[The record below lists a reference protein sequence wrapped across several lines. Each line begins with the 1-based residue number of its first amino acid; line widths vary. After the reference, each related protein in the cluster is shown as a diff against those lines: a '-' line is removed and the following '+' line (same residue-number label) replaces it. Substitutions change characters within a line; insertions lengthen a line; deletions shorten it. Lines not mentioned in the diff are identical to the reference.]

1 MSKSAIFV
9 VSGFLAFLLYALL
22 LYGLLL
28 ERHNKEA
35 EKILL
40 DLGKKNEQ
48 IIDLNLED
56 LPSDE
61 KKDGKVVEKVDEKKA
76 EKVVEKVEE
85 KKDEKVVEK
94 VEEKKDEKVVEK
106 NATDKEGDFIDPK
119 EQEESLENIFSSL
132 NDFQEKTDTNAQ
144 KDEQKNEQEE
154 EQRRLKEQQRLRKNQ
169 KNQEMLKGLQQNLD
183 QFAQKLESVKN
194 KTLDLQIPKQDGVD
208 EKAYQEWYA
217 QIYQILYKGWKGVFY
232 HKASVSALIMIT
244 KDGEFDYTI
253 LSYSDFKDYNK
264 SVMTLLNDLKK
275 VDFPPYPGGN
285 MISIK
290 VNFTTKEEQ

>member
-48 IIDLNLED
+48 VIDLNLED
-56 LPSDE
+56 VSSDE
-61 KKDGKVVEKVDEKKA
+61 KKDEKIA
-76 EKVVEKVEE
+76 EKA
-85 KKDEKVVEK
+85 
-94 VEEKKDEKVVEK
+94 EEKKDEKVVEK

-119 EQEESLENIFSSL
+119 EQEESLEDIFSSL

-285 MISIK
+285 MVSIQ

>member
-9 VSGFLAFLLYALL
+9 ISGFLAFLLYALL
-22 LYGLLL
+22 LCGLLL
-28 ERHNKEA
+28 ERHNEEV

-48 IIDLNLED
+48 VIDLNLED

-61 KKDGKVVEKVDEKKA
+61 KKE
-76 EKVVEKVEE
+76 EKVE
-85 KKDEKVVEK
+85 
-94 VEEKKDEKVVEK
+94 EK

-232 HKASVSALIMIT
+232 HKASVSVLIMIT

>member
-48 IIDLNLED
+48 VIDLNLED

-61 KKDGKVVEKVDEKKA
+61 KKD
-76 EKVVEKVEE
+76 E
-85 KKDEKVVEK
+85 KKDEQA
-94 VEEKKDEKVVEK
+94 EEKKDEKVVEK

-119 EQEESLENIFSSL
+119 EQEESLEDIFSSL
-132 NDFQEKTDTNAQ
+132 NDFQEKTDANAQ

>member
-28 ERHNKEA
+28 EKHNKEA

-48 IIDLNLED
+48 VIDLNLED
-56 LPSDE
+56 LPSD
-61 KKDGKVVEKVDEKKA
+61 
-76 EKVVEKVEE
+76 
-85 KKDEKVVEK
+85 
-94 VEEKKDEKVVEK
+94 EKKDEKVVEK

-132 NDFQEKTDTNAQ
+132 NDFQEKTDANAQ

-169 KNQEMLKGLQQNLD
+169 KNQEMLKDLQQNLD

-285 MISIK
+285 MVSIQ

>member
-28 ERHNKEA
+28 ERHNEEA

-48 IIDLNLED
+48 IIDLNLEA
-56 LPSDE
+56 LPS
-61 KKDGKVVEKVDEKKA
+61 
-76 EKVVEKVEE
+76 
-85 KKDEKVVEK
+85 
-94 VEEKKDEKVVEK
+94 EEKKDEKVVEK

-183 QFAQKLESVKN
+183 QFVQKLESVKN

>member
-28 ERHNKEA
+28 ERHNEEA

-61 KKDGKVVEKVDEKKA
+61 KK
-76 EKVVEKVEE
+76 EE
-85 KKDEKVVEK
+85 KAVEK

-154 EQRRLKEQQRLRKNQ
+154 EQRRLKEEQRLRKNQ

-264 SVMTLLNDLKK
+264 SVITLLDNLKK

>member
-48 IIDLNLED
+48 VIDLNLED

-61 KKDGKVVEKVDEKKA
+61 KKDEKIA
-76 EKVVEKVEE
+76 EKA
-85 KKDEKVVEK
+85 
-94 VEEKKDEKVVEK
+94 EEKKDEKVVEK

-119 EQEESLENIFSSL
+119 EQEESLEDIFSSL
-132 NDFQEKTDTNAQ
+132 NDFQEKTDANAQ
-144 KDEQKNEQEE
+144 KDDQKNEQEE
-154 EQRRLKEQQRLRKNQ
+154 EQRRLKEQQRLKQNQ

-285 MISIK
+285 MISIQ

>member
-48 IIDLNLED
+48 VIDLNLED
-56 LPSDE
+56 LPS
-61 KKDGKVVEKVDEKKA
+61 
-76 EKVVEKVEE
+76 EE
-85 KKDEKVVEK
+85 KKDEKAA
-94 VEEKKDEKVVEK
+94 EK

-119 EQEESLENIFSSL
+119 EQEESLEDIFSSL

-232 HKASVSALIMIT
+232 HKASVSVLIMIT

-285 MISIK
+285 MISIQ

>member
-9 VSGFLAFLLYALL
+9 ISGFLAFLLYALL
-22 LYGLLL
+22 LCGLLL

-48 IIDLNLED
+48 VIDLNLED
-56 LPSDE
+56 LPS
-61 KKDGKVVEKVDEKKA
+61 
-76 EKVVEKVEE
+76 EE
-85 KKDEKVVEK
+85 KKDEKVA
-94 VEEKKDEKVVEK
+94 EK

-154 EQRRLKEQQRLRKNQ
+154 EQRRLKEQQRLKQNQ

>member
-61 KKDGKVVEKVDEKKA
+61 KKDEKVA
-76 EKVVEKVEE
+76 
-85 KKDEKVVEK
+85 EK

-144 KDEQKNEQEE
+144 KDEQKNDQEE

>member
-28 ERHNKEA
+28 ERHNEEA

-40 DLGKKNEQ
+40 DLNKKDEQ
-48 IIDLNLED
+48 AIDLNLED
-56 LPSDE
+56 LPSEE
-61 KKDGKVVEKVDEKKA
+61 KKDEKA
-76 EKVVEKVEE
+76 AEKVEE
-85 KKDEKVVEK
+85 KKDEKIAEK
-94 VEEKKDEKVVEK
+94 AEEKKDEKVVEK

-119 EQEESLENIFSSL
+119 EQEESLEDIFSSL

-144 KDEQKNEQEE
+144 KDDQKNEQEE
-154 EQRRLKEQQRLRKNQ
+154 EQRRLKEQQRLKQNQ

-285 MISIK
+285 MISIQ

>member
-48 IIDLNLED
+48 VIDLNLED

-61 KKDGKVVEKVDEKKA
+61 KKD
-76 EKVVEKVEE
+76 EKVEE
-85 KKDEKVVEK
+85 KKDEKV
-94 VEEKKDEKVVEK
+94 EEKKDEKVAEK
-106 NATDKEGDFIDPK
+106 NATDKDGDFIDPK

-144 KDEQKNEQEE
+144 KDEQKNEQKE

-183 QFAQKLESVKN
+183 QFVQKLESVKN

>member
-9 VSGFLAFLLYALL
+9 LSGFLAFLLYALL

-40 DLGKKNEQ
+40 DLNKKDEQ
-48 IIDLNLED
+48 AIDLNLED
-56 LPSDE
+56 LPSE
-61 KKDGKVVEKVDEKKA
+61 KKNEKIEKVTEKQ
-76 EKVVEKVEE
+76 
-85 KKDEKVVEK
+85 
-94 VEEKKDEKVVEK
+94 
-106 NATDKEGDFIDPK
+106 GDFLEPK
-119 EQEESLENIFSSL
+119 EEPKEELEESLEDIFSSL
-132 NDFQEKTDTNAQ
+132 NDFQEKTDKNAQ
-144 KDEQKNEQEE
+144 KDEQKNKQE
-154 EQRRLKEQQRLRKNQ
+154 EQRRLREQQRLKQNQ
-169 KNQEMLKGLQQNLD
+169 ENQEMLKGLQQNLD

-217 QIYQILYKGWKGVFY
+217 QIYQILYKGWRGVFY

-264 SVMTLLNDLKK
+264 SVMTLLDDLKK

-285 MISIK
+285 MISIQ

>member
-9 VSGFLAFLLYALL
+9 VSGFLAFLLYVLL
-22 LYGLLL
+22 LCGLLL
-28 ERHNKEA
+28 ERHNEEA

-56 LPSDE
+56 LPSD
-61 KKDGKVVEKVDEKKA
+61 
-76 EKVVEKVEE
+76 
-85 KKDEKVVEK
+85 
-94 VEEKKDEKVVEK
+94 EKKDEKVVEK

-169 KNQEMLKGLQQNLD
+169 KNQEMLKGLQQNLN

>member
-48 IIDLNLED
+48 VIDLNLED

-61 KKDGKVVEKVDEKKA
+61 KKDEKVA
-76 EKVVEKVEE
+76 
-85 KKDEKVVEK
+85 EK

-106 NATDKEGDFIDPK
+106 NATDKEGDFIDSK
-119 EQEESLENIFSSL
+119 EQEESLEDIFSSL
-132 NDFQEKTDTNAQ
+132 NDFQEKTDANAQKDEQ

-154 EQRRLKEQQRLRKNQ
+154 EQRRLKEQQRLKQNQ

-285 MISIK
+285 MISIQ
-290 VNFTTKEEQ
+290 VNFTTKEE

>member
-48 IIDLNLED
+48 VIDLNLED

-61 KKDGKVVEKVDEKKA
+61 KKDEKA
-76 EKVVEKVEE
+76 VEKVEE
-85 KKDEKVVEK
+85 KKDEKVA
-94 VEEKKDEKVVEK
+94 EK

-132 NDFQEKTDTNAQ
+132 NDFQEKTDANAQ
-144 KDEQKNEQEE
+144 KDEQKNEQKNEQEE

-169 KNQEMLKGLQQNLD
+169 KNQEMLKGLQQNLN

-285 MISIK
+285 MISIQ

>member
-48 IIDLNLED
+48 VIDLNLED
-56 LPSDE
+56 VPS
-61 KKDGKVVEKVDEKKA
+61 
-76 EKVVEKVEE
+76 
-85 KKDEKVVEK
+85 
-94 VEEKKDEKVVEK
+94 EEKKDEKVVEK

-132 NDFQEKTDTNAQ
+132 NDFQEKTDINAQ

-275 VDFPPYPGGN
+275 VDFPPYPGGS
-285 MISIK
+285 MISIQ

>member
-1 MSKSAIFV
+1 MSKSAVFV

-28 ERHNKEA
+28 ERHNEEA

-48 IIDLNLED
+48 IIELNLED
-56 LPSDE
+56 LPS
-61 KKDGKVVEKVDEKKA
+61 
-76 EKVVEKVEE
+76 
-85 KKDEKVVEK
+85 
-94 VEEKKDEKVVEK
+94 EEKKDEKVVEK

-232 HKASVSALIMIT
+232 HKASVSVLIMIT

>member
-48 IIDLNLED
+48 VIDLNLED

-61 KKDGKVVEKVDEKKA
+61 KKDEKVA
-76 EKVVEKVEE
+76 EKVEE
-85 KKDEKVVEK
+85 KKDEKA
-94 VEEKKDEKVVEK
+94 VEK
-106 NATDKEGDFIDPK
+106 NATDKEGDFIDSK

-285 MISIK
+285 MISIQ

>member
-40 DLGKKNEQ
+40 DLNKKDEQ
-48 IIDLNLED
+48 AIDLNLED
-56 LPSDE
+56 LPSE
-61 KKDGKVVEKVDEKKA
+61 KKNEKIEKVTEKQ
-76 EKVVEKVEE
+76 
-85 KKDEKVVEK
+85 
-94 VEEKKDEKVVEK
+94 
-106 NATDKEGDFIDPK
+106 GDFLEPK
-119 EQEESLENIFSSL
+119 EEPKEELEESLEDIFSSL
-132 NDFQEKTDTNAQ
+132 NDFQEKTDKNAQ

-154 EQRRLKEQQRLRKNQ
+154 EQRRLREQQRLKQNQ
-169 KNQEMLKGLQQNLD
+169 ENQEMLKGLQQNLN
-183 QFAQKLESVKN
+183 QFTQKLESVKN
-194 KTLDLQIPKQDGVD
+194 KTLDLQVPKQDGVD

-264 SVMTLLNDLKK
+264 SVMTLLDNLKK

>member
-48 IIDLNLED
+48 VIDLNLED
-56 LPSDE
+56 LPS
-61 KKDGKVVEKVDEKKA
+61 
-76 EKVVEKVEE
+76 EE
-85 KKDEKVVEK
+85 KKDEKIAEK
-94 VEEKKDEKVVEK
+94 AEEKKDEKAVEK

-154 EQRRLKEQQRLRKNQ
+154 EQRRLKEQQRLKQNQ

-285 MISIK
+285 MISIQ

>member
-9 VSGFLAFLLYALL
+9 VSGFLAFLLYVLL

-48 IIDLNLED
+48 VIDLNLED
-56 LPSDE
+56 LPS
-61 KKDGKVVEKVDEKKA
+61 
-76 EKVVEKVEE
+76 EE
-85 KKDEKVVEK
+85 KKDEKA
-94 VEEKKDEKVVEK
+94 VEK

-119 EQEESLENIFSSL
+119 EQEESLEDIFSSL

-232 HKASVSALIMIT
+232 HKASVSALIIIT

-264 SVMTLLNDLKK
+264 SVMTLLDDLKK

-285 MISIK
+285 MISIQ

>member
-9 VSGFLAFLLYALL
+9 LSGFLAFLLYALL

-40 DLGKKNEQ
+40 DLNKKDEQ
-48 IIDLNLED
+48 AIDLNLED
-56 LPSDE
+56 PLSE
-61 KKDGKVVEKVDEKKA
+61 KKNEKIEKVTEKQ
-76 EKVVEKVEE
+76 
-85 KKDEKVVEK
+85 
-94 VEEKKDEKVVEK
+94 
-106 NATDKEGDFIDPK
+106 GDFLEPK
-119 EQEESLENIFSSL
+119 EEPKEEPEESLEDIFSSL
-132 NDFQEKTDTNAQ
+132 NDFQEKTDKNAQ
-144 KDEQKNEQEE
+144 KDEQKNKQEE
-154 EQRRLKEQQRLRKNQ
+154 EQRRLREQQRLKQNQ
-169 KNQEMLKGLQQNLD
+169 ENQEMLKGLQQNLN
-183 QFAQKLESVKN
+183 QFTQKLESVKN
-194 KTLDLQIPKQDGVD
+194 KTLDLQVPKQDGVD

-217 QIYQILYKGWKGVFY
+217 QIYQILYKGWRGVFY
-232 HKASVSALIMIT
+232 HKASVSVLIMIT

-253 LSYSDFKDYNK
+253 LSYSDFRDYNK
-264 SVMTLLNDLKK
+264 SVMTLLDDLKK

>member
-1 MSKSAIFV
+1 MSKSTIFV

-48 IIDLNLED
+48 VIDLNLED
-56 LPSDE
+56 VPSDE
-61 KKDGKVVEKVDEKKA
+61 KKDEKIA
-76 EKVVEKVEE
+76 EKVEE
-85 KKDEKVVEK
+85 KKDEKA
-94 VEEKKDEKVVEK
+94 VEK

-119 EQEESLENIFSSL
+119 EQEESLEDIFSSL
-132 NDFQEKTDTNAQ
+132 NDFQEKTDANAQ
-144 KDEQKNEQEE
+144 KEEQKNEQEE
-154 EQRRLKEQQRLRKNQ
+154 EQRRLKEQQRLKQNQ

-208 EKAYQEWYA
+208 KKAYQEWYA

>member
-28 ERHNKEA
+28 EKHNKEA

-40 DLGKKNEQ
+40 GLNKKDEQ
-48 IIDLNLED
+48 AIDLNLED
-56 LPSDE
+56 LPSE
-61 KKDGKVVEKVDEKKA
+61 KKNEKIEKVTEKQ
-76 EKVVEKVEE
+76 
-85 KKDEKVVEK
+85 
-94 VEEKKDEKVVEK
+94 
-106 NATDKEGDFIDPK
+106 GDFLEPK
-119 EQEESLENIFSSL
+119 EEPKEEPEESLENIFSSL

-169 KNQEMLKGLQQNLD
+169 ENQEMLKGLQQNLN
-183 QFAQKLESVKN
+183 QFTQKLESVKN

-217 QIYQILYKGWKGVFY
+217 QIYQILYKGWRGVFY

-264 SVMTLLNDLKK
+264 SVMTLLDDLKK

-285 MISIK
+285 MVSIK

>member
-48 IIDLNLED
+48 VIDLNLED
-56 LPSDE
+56 VPSDE
-61 KKDGKVVEKVDEKKA
+61 KKDEKA
-76 EKVVEKVEE
+76 EKVEKVEE
-85 KKDEKVVEK
+85 KKDEKA
-94 VEEKKDEKVVEK
+94 VEK
-106 NATDKEGDFIDPK
+106 NITDKESDFVDPK
-119 EQEESLENIFSSL
+119 EQEESLEDIFSSL

-285 MISIK
+285 MISIQ

>member
-28 ERHNKEA
+28 ERHNEEV

-56 LPSDE
+56 LPS
-61 KKDGKVVEKVDEKKA
+61 
-76 EKVVEKVEE
+76 
-85 KKDEKVVEK
+85 
-94 VEEKKDEKVVEK
+94 EEKKDEKVVEK

-144 KDEQKNEQEE
+144 KDEQKNDQEE

-183 QFAQKLESVKN
+183 QFVQKLESVKN

-232 HKASVSALIMIT
+232 HKASVSVLIMIT

>member
-48 IIDLNLED
+48 VIDLNLED
-56 LPSDE
+56 VPSDE
-61 KKDGKVVEKVDEKKA
+61 KKDEKIA
-76 EKVVEKVEE
+76 EKA
-85 KKDEKVVEK
+85 
-94 VEEKKDEKVVEK
+94 EEKKDEKVVEK

-119 EQEESLENIFSSL
+119 EQEESLEDIFSSL

-144 KDEQKNEQEE
+144 KNEQKNEQEE

-264 SVMTLLNDLKK
+264 SVMTLLDDLKK

-285 MISIK
+285 MISIQ

>member
-48 IIDLNLED
+48 VIDLNLED

-61 KKDGKVVEKVDEKKA
+61 KKDEKAA
-76 EKVVEKVEE
+76 EKA
-85 KKDEKVVEK
+85 
-94 VEEKKDEKVVEK
+94 EEKKDEKVVEK

>member
-9 VSGFLAFLLYALL
+9 LSGFLAFLLYALL

-40 DLGKKNEQ
+40 DLNKKDEQ
-48 IIDLNLED
+48 TIDLNLED
-56 LPSDE
+56 PPSE
-61 KKDGKVVEKVDEKKA
+61 KKNEKIEKVTEKQ
-76 EKVVEKVEE
+76 
-85 KKDEKVVEK
+85 
-94 VEEKKDEKVVEK
+94 
-106 NATDKEGDFIDPK
+106 GDFLEPK
-119 EQEESLENIFSSL
+119 EELKEEPEESLEDIFSSL

-154 EQRRLKEQQRLRKNQ
+154 EQRRLKEQQRLRQNQ
-169 KNQEMLKGLQQNLD
+169 ENQEMLKGLQQNLN
-183 QFAQKLESVKN
+183 QFTQKLESVKN

-232 HKASVSALIMIT
+232 HKASVSVLIMIT

-253 LSYSDFKDYNK
+253 LSYSDFKDYNR

-285 MISIK
+285 MISIQ

>member
-48 IIDLNLED
+48 VIDLNLED
-56 LPSDE
+56 VPSDE
-61 KKDGKVVEKVDEKKA
+61 KKDEKIA
-76 EKVVEKVEE
+76 EKA
-85 KKDEKVVEK
+85 
-94 VEEKKDEKVVEK
+94 EEKKDEKVVEK

-132 NDFQEKTDTNAQ
+132 NDFQEKTDANAQ

-154 EQRRLKEQQRLRKNQ
+154 EQRRLKEQQRLKQNQ

-217 QIYQILYKGWKGVFY
+217 QIYQILYKGWRGIFY

-264 SVMTLLNDLKK
+264 SVMTLLDDLKK

>member
-9 VSGFLAFLLYALL
+9 LSGFLAFLLYALL

-28 ERHNKEA
+28 ERHNEEA

-48 IIDLNLED
+48 VIDLNLED
-56 LPSDE
+56 LPS
-61 KKDGKVVEKVDEKKA
+61 
-76 EKVVEKVEE
+76 
-85 KKDEKVVEK
+85 
-94 VEEKKDEKVVEK
+94 EEKKDEKVVEK

-119 EQEESLENIFSSL
+119 EQEESLEDIFSSL
-132 NDFQEKTDTNAQ
+132 NDFQEKTDANAQ

-154 EQRRLKEQQRLRKNQ
+154 EQRRLKEQQRLKQNQ

-264 SVMTLLNDLKK
+264 SVMTLLDDLKK

>member
-28 ERHNKEA
+28 EKHNKEA

-48 IIDLNLED
+48 VIDLNLED
-56 LPSDE
+56 LPS
-61 KKDGKVVEKVDEKKA
+61 
-76 EKVVEKVEE
+76 EE

-119 EQEESLENIFSSL
+119 EQEESLEDIFSSL

-144 KDEQKNEQEE
+144 KDDQKNEQEE

-285 MISIK
+285 MISIQ

>member
-48 IIDLNLED
+48 VIDLNLED

-61 KKDGKVVEKVDEKKA
+61 KKDEKAVEKA
-76 EKVVEKVEE
+76 
-85 KKDEKVVEK
+85 
-94 VEEKKDEKVVEK
+94 EEKKDEKVVEK

-119 EQEESLENIFSSL
+119 EQEESLEDIFSSL

-144 KDEQKNEQEE
+144 KDDQKNEQEE
-154 EQRRLKEQQRLRKNQ
+154 EQRRLKEQQRLKQNQ

-275 VDFPPYPGGN
+275 VDFPPYPGGS
-285 MISIK
+285 MISIQ

>member
-9 VSGFLAFLLYALL
+9 LSGFLAFLLYALL

-40 DLGKKNEQ
+40 DLNKKDEQ
-48 IIDLNLED
+48 TIDLNLED
-56 LPSDE
+56 LPSE
-61 KKDGKVVEKVDEKKA
+61 KKNEKIEKVTEKQ
-76 EKVVEKVEE
+76 
-85 KKDEKVVEK
+85 
-94 VEEKKDEKVVEK
+94 
-106 NATDKEGDFIDPK
+106 GDFLEPK
-119 EQEESLENIFSSL
+119 EEPKEEPEESLEDIFSSL
-132 NDFQEKTDTNAQ
+132 NDFQEKTDKNAQ

-154 EQRRLKEQQRLRKNQ
+154 QRRLREQQRLKQNQ
-169 KNQEMLKGLQQNLD
+169 ENQEMLKGLQQNLN
-183 QFAQKLESVKN
+183 QFTQKLESVKN
-194 KTLDLQIPKQDGVD
+194 KTLDLQVPKQDGVD

-217 QIYQILYKGWKGVFY
+217 QIYQILYKGWRGVFY

-264 SVMTLLNDLKK
+264 SVMTLLDNLKK

>member
-48 IIDLNLED
+48 VIDLNLED

-61 KKDGKVVEKVDEKKA
+61 KKDEKIA
-76 EKVVEKVEE
+76 EKA
-85 KKDEKVVEK
+85 
-94 VEEKKDEKVVEK
+94 EEKKDEKVVEK

-119 EQEESLENIFSSL
+119 EQEESLEDIFSSL
-132 NDFQEKTDTNAQ
+132 NDFQEKTDKNAQ
-144 KDEQKNEQEE
+144 KEEQKNEQEE
-154 EQRRLKEQQRLRKNQ
+154 EQRRLKEQQRLKQNQ
-169 KNQEMLKGLQQNLD
+169 KNQEMLKGLQQNLN

-285 MISIK
+285 MISIQ

>member
-48 IIDLNLED
+48 VIDLNLED
-56 LPSDE
+56 LPS
-61 KKDGKVVEKVDEKKA
+61 
-76 EKVVEKVEE
+76 
-85 KKDEKVVEK
+85 
-94 VEEKKDEKVVEK
+94 EEKKDEKVVEK

-132 NDFQEKTDTNAQ
+132 NDFQEKADTNAQ
-144 KDEQKNEQEE
+144 KDEQEE

-194 KTLDLQIPKQDGVD
+194 KTLDLQIPKQDEVD

>member
-9 VSGFLAFLLYALL
+9 LSGFLAFLLYALL

-28 ERHNKEA
+28 ERHNEEA

-40 DLGKKNEQ
+40 DLNKKDEQ
-48 IIDLNLED
+48 AIDLNLED
-56 LPSDE
+56 LPSE
-61 KKDGKVVEKVDEKKA
+61 KKNEKIEKVTEKQ
-76 EKVVEKVEE
+76 
-85 KKDEKVVEK
+85 
-94 VEEKKDEKVVEK
+94 
-106 NATDKEGDFIDPK
+106 GDFLEPK
-119 EQEESLENIFSSL
+119 EEPKEEPEESLEDIFSSL
-132 NDFQEKTDTNAQ
+132 NDFQEKTDKNAQ
-144 KDEQKNEQEE
+144 KDEQKNKQE
-154 EQRRLKEQQRLRKNQ
+154 EQRRLREQQRLKQNQ
-169 KNQEMLKGLQQNLD
+169 ENQEMLKGLQQNLN
-183 QFAQKLESVKN
+183 QFTQKLESVKN
-194 KTLDLQIPKQDGVD
+194 KTLDLQVPKQDGVD

-232 HKASVSALIMIT
+232 HKASVSALIMIA

>member
-28 ERHNKEA
+28 ERHNEEA

-61 KKDGKVVEKVDEKKA
+61 KKEEKVA
-76 EKVVEKVEE
+76 
-85 KKDEKVVEK
+85 
-94 VEEKKDEKVVEK
+94 EK

-232 HKASVSALIMIT
+232 HKASVSVLIMIT

-264 SVMTLLNDLKK
+264 SVITLLNDLKK
-275 VDFPPYPGGN
+275 VDFPPYPGGS
-285 MISIK
+285 MISIQ

>member
-28 ERHNKEA
+28 ERYNKEA

-48 IIDLNLED
+48 VIDLNLED
-56 LPSDE
+56 LPSD
-61 KKDGKVVEKVDEKKA
+61 
-76 EKVVEKVEE
+76 
-85 KKDEKVVEK
+85 
-94 VEEKKDEKVVEK
+94 EKKDEKVVEK

-119 EQEESLENIFSSL
+119 EQEESLEDIFSSL

-183 QFAQKLESVKN
+183 QFVQKLESVKN

-253 LSYSDFKDYNK
+253 LSYSDFKDYNN
-264 SVMTLLNDLKK
+264 SVITLLNDLKK

-285 MISIK
+285 MVSIK